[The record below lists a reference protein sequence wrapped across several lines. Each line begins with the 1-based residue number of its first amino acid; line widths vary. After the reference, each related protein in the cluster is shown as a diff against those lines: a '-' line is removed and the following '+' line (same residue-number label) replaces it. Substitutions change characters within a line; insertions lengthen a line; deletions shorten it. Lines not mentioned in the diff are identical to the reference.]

1 MAAFS
6 FPAGAQDLTN
16 HVFGYFGYNHQVH
29 AVLELGGTIEEA
41 LLEKALGLAVRAEP
55 ILGCRLVEDDKAS
68 YWQQREDVEGLSLCS
83 LVNTQC
89 VEQELQQFICS
100 PLNACHDPLIHV
112 RIFRKAKKDTLCL
125 KINHVCCD
133 GGGIKDCL
141 ALLVLLYNRLRA
153 DAAYQIPSRT
163 LHSREQERIF
173 QYIPIR
179 EALKAW
185 DLDQQELQPGWTFP
199 CISMQNAKPD
209 VAVQR
214 IEKEPFLKLAAYGKQ
229 HGATINDIVLTAL
242 YRALFE
248 MIYPEAGKPM
258 PVGVT
263 VDLRRYLPEKKAGM
277 ITNLSG
283 VVNPAIPRIPGE
295 KFAAT
300 LARVA
305 ANMRELKANA
315 IGFPTALT
323 FEMYSRLGFSAT
335 YQWFKAR
342 VEKGKQD
349 NCVPPVLSN
358 VGIISESKMVFDKVP
373 VTDAYIT
380 GPLVPAPGSLIIA
393 STYEGVLTL
402 TMGYYKAATSP
413 KAIQWFLK
421 QVAAELSF

>member
-1 MAAFS
+1 M
-6 FPAGAQDLTN
+6 
-16 HVFGYFGYNHQVH
+16 
-29 AVLELGGTIEEA
+29 
-41 LLEKALGLAVRAEP
+41 
-55 ILGCRLVEDDKAS
+55 
-68 YWQQREDVEGLSLCS
+68 
-83 LVNTQC
+83 
-89 VEQELQQFICS
+89 
-100 PLNACHDPLIHV
+100 LI
-112 RIFRKAKKDTLCL
+112 
-125 KINHVCCD
+125 
-133 GGGIKDCL
+133 
-141 ALLVLLYNRLRA
+141 
-153 DAAYQIPSRT
+153 
-163 LHSREQERIF
+163 
-173 QYIPIR
+173 
-179 EALKAW
+179 
-185 DLDQQELQPGWTFP
+185 
-199 CISMQNAKPD
+199 
-209 VAVQR
+209 
-214 IEKEPFLKLAAYGKQ
+214 LAAVVQ
-229 HGATINDIVLTAL
+229 PASASTSI
-242 YRALFE
+242 
-248 MIYPEAGKPM
+248 
-258 PVGVT
+258 
-263 VDLRRYLPEKKAGM
+263 PEKKAGM